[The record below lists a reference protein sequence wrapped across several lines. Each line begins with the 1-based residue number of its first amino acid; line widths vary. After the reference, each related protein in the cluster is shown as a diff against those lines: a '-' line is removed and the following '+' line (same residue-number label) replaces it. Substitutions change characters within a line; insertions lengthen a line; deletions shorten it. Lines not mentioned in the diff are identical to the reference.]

1 MLKKEVFAQEL
12 PQRQFGLC
20 LLITFSAESAVSVEG
35 KEDLQIKN
43 SFDIKATGIF
53 KIVNSYIIYINCV

>member
-12 PQRQFGLC
+12 PQRWFGLC

-43 SFDIKATGIF
+43 SFDIKATRIL
-53 KIVNSYIIYINCV
+53 KL